1 MYTITE
7 GDEFTRTRLRL
18 LLELGL
24 QMQQSGR
31 IHETKDCN
39 VLQIAAPTDMF
50 PRAVFADALGLIFLA
65 NYGYERI
72 DSALS
77 LWRHAIG
84 HGKDNVAGVAEMF
97 KIPELL
103 PRKISWLHHQTTL
116 WARDIVY
123 LLKGKTITSLETVK
137 REQKI
142 LLRPERPVA

>member
-24 QMQQSGR
+24 QMQRSGR
-31 IHETKDCN
+31 IHETKNCG
-39 VLQIAAPTDMF
+39 VLQIAVPTDMF
-50 PRAVFADALGLIFLA
+50 PQAIFADALGLIFLA
-65 NYGYERI
+65 DYGHERI

-84 HGKDNVAGVAEMF
+84 HGKDSVAGVAEML
-97 KIPELL
+97 KISEQL
-103 PRKISWLHHQTTL
+103 PFKISWLHHQTTF

-123 LLKGKTITSLETVK
+123 LLKGNSITSLEPVR